1 MSNKP
6 VLLPGVSLGRITPAK
21 VSPEFIYRRDLLD
34 SIDLPAPFAIV
45 AVAPSGFGKSVLAA
59 QWAAQRP
66 EITAW
71 YTADHGDSAK
81 DIFFHVVASLR
92 QNFPGFAPWVEEV
105 IEKNLGIEELAVK
118 FSNSV
123 AELGPEI
130 RFVFDNLDAINGE
143 EQIILRSTWT
153 KNAPVNV
160 KTFSTMRLSPAVDY
174 SRAIKLGVLK
184 LISANELKFNHAE
197 ISALA
202 ESLKLDIADK
212 VAKEILYSADG
223 WPAGSHLICSLLAKT
238 GKNFV
243 YDSALPK
250 SETLILESAIKSL
263 SKDEREILERTCF
276 LNELT
281 AESAEALSGNSACE
295 QVLIQMDLDGLFI
308 SKNGSDPAT
317 YKINDLVRKFLQDQV
332 ARDGAKYQEL
342 AIATA
347 DVVAFDDPYLAFD
360 LYNRAGKSTLAKEF
374 ALKNLRR
381 LVFSGNKG
389 AVNRFEKLLASAM
402 GLGPDRILLLRA
414 YMEAGA
420 GEVRD
425 AQISILEYE
434 STYGNSPDRV
444 EVESDIQIIK
454 TRIDFLTGNF
464 DSAIR
469 RAVSVKT
476 LQDFTDDLVHVR
488 VLSTLQQAM
497 SAAFL
502 MEDQSRTEEIL
513 NQAEALPLSNDP
525 IINNLYLPA
534 MRSMHAMAC
543 GELEKGREFAI
554 LALKTAKKYK
564 SAGLF
569 TPFDAAY
576 VLADIHR
583 ENGELAKSLEV
594 LDEYIEI
601 ARASSILPWLVALM
615 SKRALVL
622 SHQGLTSEALNL
634 IAKARDLVPAPTFG
648 VDANRIIDEH
658 ELLIRVSLG
667 DEQRIKELL
676 FRMPKTVTTMAFLNA
691 YAAMQSPT
699 KAETI
704 LANYKGETARTQ
716 INVLLVAVQ
725 IYKLQ
730 NPRLSMQYLKE
741 VVDLAMPNQFF
752 QIFLQQRPEVQE
764 LIIELAGKQ
773 PTVYL
778 ERLASALR
786 KQMKNNNSSAAISN
800 NSLTKRELD
809 ILRRLSTG
817 LPISQI
823 AAGLHISNNT
833 IKTHLKS
840 VYKKMDVDSRHSA
853 VAKAQEMQLL

>member
-1 MSNKP
+1 MAKHLT
-6 VLLPGVSLGRITPAK
+6 LLPGVSKARITPIK
-21 VSPEFIYRRDLLD
+21 VPSEFIYRRELLD
-34 SIDLPAPFAIV
+34 QIDKPAPFAIV

-59 QWAAQRP
+59 QWAAQKP

-71 YTADHGDSAK
+71 YSAEPGDSAK
-81 DIFFHVVASLR
+81 DILFHVISALR
-92 QNFPGFAPWVEEV
+92 ENFPEFAPWAEEYS
-105 IEKNLGIEELAVK
+105 EKKIDLESTAVR

-143 EQIILRSTWT
+143 EQVRLRNTWN

-160 KTFSTMRLSPAVDY
+160 KTFSTMRLHPAVDY

-184 LISANELKFNHAE
+184 YFSATELKFNFSE
-197 ISALA
+197 VTALA
-202 ESLKLDIADK
+202 ESFKINLAQKDT
-212 VAKEILYSADG
+212 KEILYSADG
-223 WPAGSHLICSLLAKT
+223 WPAGSHLVCNLIAKNGQNFSSKFSLPISDK
-238 GKNFV
+238 
-243 YDSALPK
+243 
-250 SETLILESAIKSL
+250 LILESALNSL
-263 SKDEREILERTCF
+263 PGDEREILERCCF
-276 LNELT
+276 LNEVTYET
-281 AESAEALSGNSACE
+281 ALALSSNSSCE
-295 QVLIQMDLDGLFI
+295 QILIQMNLDGLFI
-308 SKNGSDPAT
+308 SKVSEEPLT
-317 YKINDLVRKFLQDQV
+317 YKINELVRNFLQEQILKDSE
-332 ARDGAKYQEL
+332 AYREIL
-342 AIATA
+342 IATA
-347 DVVAFDDPYLAFD
+347 EVISEDDPYLAFD
-360 LYNRAGKSTLAKEF
+360 LYTRAGKVELAKEF

-381 LVFSGNKG
+381 LIFSGNKN
-389 AVNRFEKLLASAM
+389 AVSRFEKILAAAM
-402 GLGPDRILLLRA
+402 NLGPDRILLLRA

-420 GEVRD
+420 GEVKD

-469 RAVSVKT
+469 RALTVKK
-476 LQDFTDDLVHVR
+476 LQDFTNDLVHVR
-488 VLSTLQQAM
+488 ILSTLQQAM
-497 SAAFL
+497 SATFL
-502 MEDQSRTEEIL
+502 LEDQPRTIEIL
-513 NQAEALPLSNDP
+513 KQAEALPLSKDP
-525 IINNLYLPA
+525 IVNNLYLPA
-534 MRSMHAMAC
+534 MRSMNAMAC
-543 GELEKGREFAI
+543 GELETAREYAL

-576 VLADIHR
+576 VLADIYR
-583 ENGELAKSLEV
+583 ENGELQKSLDV
-594 LDEYIEI
+594 LEEYIDL
-601 ARASSILPWLVALM
+601 ARASDIYPWLVALM
-615 SKRALVL
+615 SKKALVL
-622 SHQGLTSEALNL
+622 SHQGLATEGLNQ
-634 IAKARDLVPAPTFG
+634 ISKAREFVPSPTFG
-648 VDANRIIDEH
+648 TDASRIIDEH
-658 ELLIRVSLG
+658 ELLIRVPLG
-667 DEQRIKELL
+667 DEERIRELL
-676 FRMPKTVTTMAFLNA
+676 YRMPKSATTIAFLNA

-699 KAETI
+699 KAESI
-704 LANYKGETARTQ
+704 LANYKGETIRAQ
-716 INVLLVAVQ
+716 INSLLVAVQ
-725 IYKLQ
+725 IYKAQ

-752 QIFLQQRPEVQE
+752 QIFMQQRPEVQE
-764 LIIELAGKQ
+764 LIIQLAGKQ

-786 KQMKNNNSSAAISN
+786 KQMQTSQSIASSANS
-800 NSLTKRELD
+800 SLTKRELD

-840 VYKKMDVDSRHSA
+840 VYKKMGVDSRHSA